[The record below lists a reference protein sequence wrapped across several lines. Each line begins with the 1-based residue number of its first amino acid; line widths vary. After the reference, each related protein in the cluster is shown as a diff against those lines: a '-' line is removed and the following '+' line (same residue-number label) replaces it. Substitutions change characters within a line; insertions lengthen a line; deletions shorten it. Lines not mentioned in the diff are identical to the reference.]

1 MIRVAIVED
10 EAEAAGTLQKHLK
23 QYQEMAGDTF
33 HVTWFQNAITFLEPY
48 RGFDLV
54 FMDILMPHMD
64 GMDGM
69 DGALRLRQIDTQ
81 VKLIFVTSMAQ
92 YAVRGYEAAA
102 LDFIIKPVAYS
113 DFAFKMKRAMNAIQ
127 LSRPREL
134 MIAQASGITRISSND
149 VLYVEIRG
157 HKLIYHTSG
166 QPVEAR
172 GTMENAEKQ
181 LLPWHFLRCNNC
193 YLVNPRY
200 IEWVRGYV
208 VKVGS
213 DELQISHP
221 RKKKFMERLSEWYS
235 KGGM

>member
-10 EAEAAGTLQKHLK
+10 EAEAAGTLRKYLK
-23 QYQEMAGDTF
+23 KYQETYGDSF

-64 GMDGM
+64 GI
-69 DGALRLRQIDTQ
+69 DGAMRLRQIDTQ

-102 LDFIIKPVAYS
+102 LDFIIKPIAYS
-113 DFAFKMKRAMNAIQ
+113 DFVFKMKRAMNAIQ
-127 LSRPREL
+127 LSRPKEL
-134 MIAQASGITRISSND
+134 MITQSTGIARISSNEL
-149 VLYVEIRG
+149 LYVEVRG
-157 HKLIYHTSG
+157 HKLIYHTSE
-166 QPVEAR
+166 QLVESR

-208 VKVGS
+208 VKVGT